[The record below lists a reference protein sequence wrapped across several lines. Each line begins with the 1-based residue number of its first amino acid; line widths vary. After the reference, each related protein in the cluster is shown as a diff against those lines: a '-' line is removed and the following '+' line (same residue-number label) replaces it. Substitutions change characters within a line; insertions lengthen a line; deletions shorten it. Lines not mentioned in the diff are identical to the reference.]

1 MRGKQQNK
9 TFQFYS
15 ITISSRTAKNHEE
28 LVLKTRLLRGKIS
41 YDKKDVKERVGE
53 WTAPQEMAESLFR
66 KWQTAESAELA
77 VYRDLKTGNE
87 RTVVTEDL
95 ASLVK
100 GAFGRVR
107 FTSDGANVS
116 GWISTGANVYDTIR
130 QYGSN
135 LISGNPPDTE
145 ATGSNVSEDS
155 RPEGTSNISSPNS
168 NQDLLLD

>member
-1 MRGKQQNK
+1 M
-9 TFQFYS
+9 
-15 ITISSRTAKNHEE
+15 
-28 LVLKTRLLRGKIS
+28 LRGKIS

-100 GAFGRVR
+100 SALGRVR
-107 FTSDGANVS
+107 FASDGANVS

-135 LISGNPPDTE
+135 LMSGNPPDTE

-155 RPEGTSNISSPNS
+155 HPEGTSNISSANS
-168 NQDLLLD
+168 NQDLVLD